1 MGGVYVMLLGGGSSC
16 QQCGCGESCPAPD
29 YTSVGY
35 DIADN
40 VVYLAQ
46 SYVTPSGGITL
57 TSATLT
63 IAGYDPLQAT
73 LPPGSYTNYPRCRLY
88 ANVDGTGP
96 DVGLVR
102 PDTTALATLTA
113 PAIGTLGNATWVFTH
128 AGYALT
134 GGSRYWISL
143 ELNGYWEFY
152 ELPDV
157 GDPPTD
163 ICYGPSSTFSTTAAA
178 SWQFNSQL
186 VKKPYLLTI
195 N

>member
-1 MGGVYVMLLGGGSSC
+1 MLIGGGSSC

-35 DIADN
+35 DIATIDTF
-40 VVYLAQ
+40 LAQ
-46 SYVTPSGGITL
+46 SFVVPAGGLTL

-73 LPPGSYTNYPRCRLY
+73 LPPGSYTNYPRSRLY
-88 ANVDGTGP
+88 GNIDGTGSEA
-96 DVGLVR
+96 GLVK

-134 GGSRYWISL
+134 AGVRYWISL
-143 ELNGYWEFY
+143 ETNGYWEYY

-157 GDPPTD
+157 GNPPTS
-163 ICYGPSSTFSTTAAA
+163 ICYGPSATFSANAGA
-178 SWQFNSQL
+178 SWVFNSQL
-186 VKKPYLLTI
+186 VKTPYLMTI